1 VRVEHC
7 SAQKISRV
15 QERAAQYNT
24 GQHGAIRC
32 ITLHHSVSPYNGTRS
47 SKLKECMYADNGD
60 IVANRR
66 NVTYSFRVLLALSI
80 LAPNLYVMKGAIPK
94 AL

>member
-24 GQHGAIRC
+24 GQHDAIRC

-47 SKLKECMYADNGD
+47 MYADNGD
-60 IVANRR
+60 IFANRR